1 MPAEQHYLNF
11 EQIVDT
17 INRGIYGI
25 DTQGNCMFINQ
36 AAIQM
41 LGYPREACIG
51 KNMHYLIHCHPA
63 EGSICPESECAICKA
78 NKVVNGQHN
87 LDHVYRRADGSAFN
101 IRHSSSPIIDN
112 GIFKGIVIAFSDI
125 SDQKNK
131 EAALIESEKKY
142 KLLFDN
148 NPSPMFIWDFETL
161 QIVDCNEEALIKYG
175 YSREEFLKLNIRQ
188 VRPPEDIALINEAT
202 KNEASYGAIH
212 KKNWRHLKK
221 NGDLIHVEVTGH
233 VIEFNGRRASLV
245 LINDITEKVKA
256 ENELKNSEEKL
267 RIATKIAGLGYWQ
280 VQLDGKNRYWSDEV
294 YTIWGVARDSFA
306 ADYSLFY
313 ETIHPDDRERFT
325 REQAFAVNGTK
336 EIDFEYRIILP
347 DGSMKWVHEIGKLV
361 DGEKN
366 QPAVFQGTVQDITP
380 RKLLSLSLEEINL
393 RYNYVTKATSDA
405 IWDWDLTND
414 QLYWGEGFEI
424 IFGYNCKNVQP
435 NINSWSKHIHPED
448 IDQLIKGIY
457 AVIDGTETKWKD
469 EYRYLKADGTYAYV
483 VDRGFVIRNAKG
495 KAIRMVG
502 AMHDIT
508 KRKTEVHRLK
518 LIESVITHTTDAVLI
533 TDADVF
539 DGLGPRIVYVNEAF
553 TRMTGYNADEVMG
566 KTPRMLQG
574 PKSDLA
580 ELQRLGTAL
589 RKSQPCEVTTINYK
603 KNGEEFWVN
612 FSVNPVMDDKGVLT
626 HYVAIQR
633 DVTERKK
640 AELELKL
647 FANDLYERNKELNQF
662 GYIVSHNLRSPV
674 ANIMGLANLLE
685 LDSDDPD
692 TVARC
697 THDLKIVV
705 NRLDSVIKDLSQIV
719 SITDGSIALTKE
731 KIDLNALIAQV
742 VADLEECISHTGVRV
757 TIPGGSHILYSH
769 KAYLYS
775 VFYNL
780 VSNAIKY
787 RSDNSPQVTITIVDD
802 VTGTIVTVEDNG
814 IGIDLI
820 KHRDSVFK
828 PYKRFNLNIEG
839 KGLGLFLVKSHV
851 EALGGYIAIDSK
863 EGRGSVFT
871 ISLPASG
878 QLALEAI
885 QASEYR

>member
-17 INRGIYGI
+17 LNRGVYGI

-36 AAIQM
+36 AATQM
-41 LGYPREACIG
+41 LGYPRQACIG
-51 KNMHYLIHCHPA
+51 KNMHSLIHYRDIN
-63 EGSICPESECAICKA
+63 GNVYPESECAICTVNKA
-78 NKVVNGQHN
+78 VNGQHN

-131 EAALIESEKKY
+131 EAALTESEQKY

-188 VRPPEDIALINEAT
+188 VRPAEDIALINEAT
-202 KNEASYGAIH
+202 KSEASYGSIH
-212 KKNWRHLKK
+212 KKSWRHLKK

-233 VIEFNGRRASLV
+233 VIEFNGRKASLV
-245 LINDITEKVKA
+245 LVNDITEKLKA

-294 YTIWGVARDSFA
+294 YTIWGADRDSFA

-313 ETIHPDDRERFT
+313 KTIHPDDRERFA
-325 REQAFAVNGTK
+325 REQAFAVNNAR

-361 DGEKN
+361 AGNSN
-366 QPAVFQGTVQDITP
+366 QPAVFRGTVQDITP

-405 IWDWDLTND
+405 IWDWDLEND
-414 QLYWGEGFEI
+414 NLYWGEGFEI
-424 IFGYNCKNVQP
+424 IFGYNSESIQR
-435 NINSWSKHIHPED
+435 NISSWTNHIHPED
-448 IDQLIKGIY
+448 IDKLIKGIY

-508 KRKTEVHRLK
+508 KRKTEVHHLK
-518 LIESVITHTTDAVLI
+518 LIQSIITHTTDAVLI
-533 TDADVF
+533 TDANMF
-539 DGLGPRIVYVNEAF
+539 DGLGPHIVYVNEAF

-566 KTPRMLQG
+566 KTPLILQG
-574 PKSDLA
+574 PKSDVA
-580 ELQRLGTAL
+580 ELRRLGIAL
-589 RKSQPCEVTTINYK
+589 RKSQPCEITTISYK
-603 KNGEEFWVN
+603 KNGEEFWAN
-612 FSVNPVMDDKGVLT
+612 FSINPVMDDKGILT

-633 DVTERKK
+633 DVTEQKK

-647 FANDLYERNKELNQF
+647 FAGDLYERNKELNQF

-674 ANIMGLANLLE
+674 ANIMGIANLLE

-719 SITDGSIALTKE
+719 SITDGSTALTKE

-742 VADLEECISHTGVRV
+742 VTDLEDVIYHTEVEV
-757 TIPGGSHILYSH
+757 SIHGGSHIIYSH

-787 RSDNSPQVTITIVDD
+787 RSNNSPRVTITIVDD

-820 KHRDSVFK
+820 KHRDSIFK

-839 KGLGLFLVKSHV
+839 KGLGLFLVKSHI
-851 EALGGYIAIDSK
+851 EALGGYITIDSE
-863 EGRGSVFT
+863 EGSGSVFT
-871 ISLPASG
+871 IGLPASSH
-878 QLALEAI
+878 LAPEAV
-885 QASEYR
+885 QVSEYR

>member
-1 MPAEQHYLNF
+1 MPPEQHHLNF

-25 DTQGNCMFINQ
+25 DTQGNCLFINQ

-51 KNMHYLIHCHPA
+51 KNMHSLIHYPHINDKA
-63 EGSICPESECAICKA
+63 FPENECAICAVNKA
-78 NKVVNGQHN
+78 VNGNHN
-87 LDHVYRRADGSAFN
+87 LDHVYWRADGSAFN
-101 IRHSSSPIIDN
+101 IRHSSSPIIEN

-125 SDQKNK
+125 SEQKNK

-142 KLLFDN
+142 KFLFDN

-175 YSREEFLKLNIRQ
+175 YSREEFLNLNIRQ
-188 VRPPEDIALINEAT
+188 VRPPEDVALINEAT
-202 KNEASYGAIH
+202 KNEASYGTIH
-212 KKNWRHLKK
+212 KKTWRHLKK
-221 NGDLIHVEVTGH
+221 DGSLIHVEVTGH
-233 VIEFNGRRASLV
+233 LVEFNGRKASLV
-245 LINDITEKVKA
+245 LINDVTEKVKA

-294 YTIWGVARDSFA
+294 YTIWGATRDSFA
-306 ADYSLFY
+306 NDYSLFY
-313 ETIHPDDRERFT
+313 KTIHPDDRERFT
-325 REQAFAVNGTK
+325 QEQAFAFSGTK
-336 EIDFEYRIILP
+336 SIDFEYRIILP
-347 DGSMKWVHEIGKLV
+347 DGSIKWIHEIGKLV
-361 DGEKN
+361 TGTKDR
-366 QPAVFQGTVQDITP
+366 PAVFQGTVQDITS

-405 IWDWDLTND
+405 IWDWDLTNNN
-414 QLYWGEGFEI
+414 LYWGEGFET
-424 IFGYNCKNVQP
+424 IFGYNLKNTQP
-435 NINSWSKHIHPED
+435 DISSWTSHIHPKD
-448 IDQLIKGIY
+448 IDEVVKGIN
-457 AVIDGTETKWKD
+457 AVINSTETNWKD

-483 VDRGFVIRNAKG
+483 VDRGFVIRNANG

-502 AMHDIT
+502 AVHDIT
-508 KRKTEVHRLK
+508 KRKTEVHHLK

-539 DGLGPRIVYVNEAF
+539 DGMGPRIVYVNEAF
-553 TRMTGYNADEVMG
+553 TNMTGYTADEVMG
-566 KTPRMLQG
+566 KTPRILQG
-574 PKSDLA
+574 PKSDMT
-580 ELQRLGTAL
+580 ELWRLGTAL

-603 KNGEEFWVN
+603 KNGEEYWVN
-612 FSVNPVMDDKGVLT
+612 FSVNPVMDDKGILT

-633 DVTERKK
+633 DVTERKN

-647 FANDLYERNKELNQF
+647 FANDLYEHNKELNQF

-674 ANIMGLANLLE
+674 ANIMGLVNLLE
-685 LDSDDPD
+685 LDCDDPD

-731 KIDLNALIAQV
+731 KIDLNALITQV
-742 VADLEECISHTGVRV
+742 TTDLEQVISHTGVQV
-757 TIPGGSHILYSH
+757 IVPAGSHILYSH

-787 RSDNSPQVTITIVDD
+787 RSGNSPYVVIDIVDED
-802 VTGTIVTVEDNG
+802 ARTVVTVEDNG

-820 KHRDSVFK
+820 KHRDSLFK
-828 PYKRFNLNIEG
+828 PYKRFNLDVEG
-839 KGLGLFLVKSHV
+839 KGLGLFLVKSHI

-863 EGRGSVFT
+863 EGSGSVFT
-871 ISLPASG
+871 INLPASAHPVPETAQAG
-878 QLALEAI
+878 Q
-885 QASEYR
+885 YR